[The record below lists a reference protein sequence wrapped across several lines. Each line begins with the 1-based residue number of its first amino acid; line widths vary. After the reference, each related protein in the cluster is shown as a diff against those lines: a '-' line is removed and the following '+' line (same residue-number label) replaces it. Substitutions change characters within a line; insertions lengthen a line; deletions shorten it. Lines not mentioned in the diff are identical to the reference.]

1 MRVPYGEGLAT
12 QAGPESCVGPREGV
26 GEALTG
32 EHVGR
37 PLSRESTLASGAD
50 VVDRA
55 EGTTDRCRPS
65 AWAEAREYERER
77 LAGGHVPGRGRRPRH
92 AWTLFVR
99 EPGDLPL
106 GRRAWVA
113 AVRIGKAGGRSR

>member
-12 QAGPESCVGPREGV
+12 HTGPESCAGPREGV

-32 EHVGR
+32 ERVGR
-37 PLSRESTLASGAD
+37 PLSRESTIVSGAD

-55 EGTTDRCRPS
+55 EGNTSRRAS
-65 AWAEAREYERER
+65 ASACPAR
-77 LAGGHVPGRGRRPRH
+77 RGRRPRH

-99 EPGDLPL
+99 EPGDLPP
-106 GRRAWVA
+106 GRLAWVA
-113 AVRIGKAGGRSR
+113 AVRVRKAGGRSR

>member
-1 MRVPYGEGLAT
+1 MRVPCGEGLAT
-12 QAGPESCVGPREGV
+12 HTGPESCVGPREGV

-55 EGTTDRCRPS
+55 EGTTDRRVSMS
-65 AWAEAREYERER
+65 ASACAAR
-77 LAGGHVPGRGRRPRH
+77 RGRRPRH

-99 EPGDLPL
+99 EPGDLPP
-106 GRRAWVA
+106 GRLAWVE
-113 AVRIGKAGGRSR
+113 AVRARKAGGRSR